1 MSWNPLFACLITSDC
16 LPKTQPA
23 RPSPARFESSVPN
36 ELHNSGD
43 GRASPHPLRSALHRN
58 RCAPKPLPLLWLLW
72 CVFLWLLWCRFRR
85 RASKVTMVRVS
96 LVTMVRVST
105 HTRRQPANHAA
116 THPKIT
122 MVMNKGTMV
131 SIYRGERTYPTTTN
145 RGTTH
150 TPSVTMVRITFNLT
164 RPTHKPPAYTSKS
177 KRALHPESGLTHPK
191 PVFANP
197 LHDLKQNIPDNI
209 CSCAY
214 FTYCIPL
221 FSLLTCSC
229 VLCAVLDAFAKF

>member
-1 MSWNPLFACLITSDC
+1 MRH
-16 LPKTQPA
+16 
-23 RPSPARFESSVPN
+23 RPPQ
-36 ELHNSGD
+36 
-43 GRASPHPLRSALHRN
+43 RSAHHQAR
-58 RCAPKPLPLLWLLW
+58 APTLVAMVHISMVAMVL
-72 CVFLWLLWCRFRR
+72 VFGR
-85 RASKVTMVRVS
+85 RASLVAMVHIS
-96 LVTMVRVST
+96 LVAMVRVST
-105 HTRRQPANHAA
+105 HTRRQPANHAS

-122 MVMNKGTMV
+122 MVMNKGTV
-131 SIYRGERTYPTTTN
+131 VTIYRGERTYPTTTN

-150 TPSVTMVRITFNLT
+150 TPLVTMVRITFNLT

-177 KRALHPESGLTHPK
+177 KRALHPKIGIGSCCKPIYVVWVTTTTTPPHPK

-197 LHDLKQNIPDNI
+197 LHALKQNIPDNI

-221 FSLLTCSC
+221 FSPLTCSC

>member
-1 MSWNPLFACLITSDC
+1 MTAC
-16 LPKTQPA
+16 PK
-23 RPSPARFESSVPN
+23 
-36 ELHNSGD
+36 
-43 GRASPHPLRSALHRN
+43 RN
-58 RCAPKPLPLLWLLW
+58 RPGLAPPALGAAYLTNSITQGTGALRPTPCAARCTAIVAPPNPRP
-72 CVFLWLLWCRFRR
+72 CSGYYGACFSGCYGACFP
-85 RASKVTMVRVS
+85 
-96 LVTMVRVST
+96 
-105 HTRRQPANHAA
+105 HTRRQPANHAS